1 MASNSGLTALVI
13 IGVGVGGYTLYRMSK
28 RGHGSGSHHAGWF
41 LRLGRTGTWA
51 TETSVTSAIP
61 LVMASSSP
69 GRGGGGGGMRHYQ
82 PQQQPDMSQQGGGD
96 GGEFGQSP
104 QPYQQPPFHHP
115 HGFGGVADSVAK

>member
-13 IGVGVGGYTLYRMSK
+13 IGVGVGGYALYRMSK
-28 RGHGSGSHHAGWF
+28 RGHGSGSHHAGWYPPAWPYGD
-41 LRLGRTGTWA
+41 LGYGDFGDFGYPFGYGEFFT
-51 TETSVTSAIP
+51 
-61 LVMASSSP
+61 

-115 HGFGGVADSVAK
+115 HGFGRRR